1 MVRLLLI
8 AVLVVAS
15 GCGGAPTAPFVISS
29 PTATESAVP
38 PPTSPPPGNLT
49 AWSGNRTLT
58 GVTGGDCVGQVLAAS
73 IGSASTYDLRVTE
86 NGSSLTAVATDRMT
100 GFTVNYAGTAD
111 GSSILLEPHGLY
123 SPGSFPFR
131 NYPCG
136 GGQVRYLELNTSTIT
151 ATVSG
156 NTVTGTVVDEF
167 YVAIA
172 SVAGT
177 TTSLTYVGEPLVL
190 NWSFVLTR

>member
-8 AVLVVAS
+8 VVLVVVS
-15 GCGGAPTAPFVISS
+15 GCGGTPATPSVISS
-29 PTATESAVP
+29 PTPIVSAVP
-38 PPTSPPPGNLT
+38 TPVNVT
-49 AWSGNRTLT
+49 AWAGPRTLT
-58 GVTGGDCVGQVLAAS
+58 GVTGGECVGQVLAAS
-73 IGSASTYDLRVTE
+73 IESASPYDLRVTE
-86 NGSSLTAVATDRMT
+86 DGSSLTAVATDRKT
-100 GFTVNYAGTAD
+100 GFTVNYAGTAQ
-111 GSSILLEPHGLY
+111 GPPISLHVSGLY

-136 GGQVRYLELNTSTIT
+136 GGQVRYLELNTSMIT
-151 ATVSG
+151 ATISG
-156 NTVTGTVVDEF
+156 DTMTGSIVDEF

-190 NWSFVLTR
+190 TSSFVLTR